1 MTKVTRWVFL
11 FRFFFQLKS
20 NKVPHHFAW
29 SRARL
34 VLFQWRA
41 LGPRLDNAGVNAD
54 FPPRTNRHGKEAE
67 ETIIS
72 VCVQEL
78 NGLICGNTSS
88 FTLIVKDCSQREE
101 KQLFKTVFGTCSP
114 FTRVLTVI
122 INNRQSP
129 EFQAWWSLLQTPQ
142 RKASFLRL
150 AVQNWPKGHLVRKR
164 HGSRRESL
172 LNCLIELQR
181 LGEGPSLH
189 LSGLNLQA
197 VSGGGT

>member
-54 FPPRTNRHGKEAE
+54 SPPRTNRHGKEAE

-88 FTLIVKDCSQREE
+88 FTLMVKDCSQRTE
-101 KQLFKTVFGTCSP
+101 KRSSFSKLCLELVP
-114 FTRVLTVI
+114 P
-122 INNRQSP
+122 SP
-129 EFQAWWSLLQTPQ
+129 ESSLSLSITDSHPSSK
-142 RKASFLRL
+142 RD
-150 AVQNWPKGHLVRKR
+150 GHSYKR
-164 HGSRRESL
+164 HRGRLHFSGSPSKTDQKVIRSESGTAL
-172 LNCLIELQR
+172 AGNHCSIVW
-181 LGEGPSLH
+181 
-189 LSGLNLQA
+189 LSCSAWVKDPLCTSQG
-197 VSGGGT
+197 